1 MELHAGETKKIC
13 FVLEKKDFAYYDVQ
27 KKTFLPV
34 SGTYEIQ
41 VGTSSTDIRLC
52 GKINQIFE

>member
-1 MELHAGETKKIC
+1 MQEKQRK

-34 SGTYEIQ
+34 SGIYEIQ
-41 VGTSSTDIRLC
+41 VGTSSIDIRLC